1 MAPPLPMTAE
11 AVRTRAA
18 LTREFLDR
26 NMAPADIESLRVKL
40 NKYVSEKDSG
50 IKARQMVEELF
61 TILPDAFPPA
71 VLEGGLDDVIFSRTM
86 VLLHHAIEKKNQFDW
101 DWGTLYNGD
110 FFWKEW
116 VREVKNFLDVE
127 QRTAQRTAGAQ
138 SPGAGTG
145 QGPGGGAAAG
155 AGTGG
160 ALGGPAP
167 GGTQAAPGT
176 PPGRQ
181 TGGGSAPPGAST
193 SPGNS
198 GTPNSSP
205 GRRVRFNDEVM
216 TIPRSTSASRKY
228 VYEDGTDVPQ
238 FLIRKM
244 IKDNTDGHVHVNGSF
259 WRVKEKDADP
269 SPSDP
274 TAVDPDPMLTLDAM
288 PTAERAAAMLGYRT
302 GGVYSSEYD
311 RMGGTILRNIMAAG
325 SSGVEAYVRTHH
337 ADLAKERRAMY
348 EELLSS
354 ARTVDLKLLEYRS
367 RTCDELEN
375 DDIFEMHITK
385 IGLTAYEL
393 STGNKTGARQVMGFS
408 SHLIPQKVADAAAMH
423 ANAQAKLANNLR
435 SQSGLRTNASM
446 ANQAPGGGGKG
457 GGGKGYVPP
466 EERRCYECN
475 QKGHEGK
482 DCPVRK
488 ARIAKEE
495 AEKAPAAKK
504 ENTKP

>member
-1 MAPPLPMTAE
+1 MTPPASLPMTAE

-26 NMAPADIESLRVKL
+26 NMAPADVETLRMAL
-40 NKYVSEKDSG
+40 NKYVSEKDTG
-50 IKARQMVEELF
+50 LKARQMVEELF
-61 TILPDAFPPA
+61 KILPDAFPPA
-71 VLEGGLDDVIFSRTM
+71 VLDGGLDDVIYSRTM

-101 DWGTLYNGD
+101 DWGTLYNGE
-110 FFWKEW
+110 FFWHEW
-116 VREVKNFLDVE
+116 VREVKNYLDVE

-138 SPGAGTG
+138 SPGAGGG
-145 QGPGGGAAAG
+145 QGSGSGMAPG

-160 ALGGPAP
+160 ARGGPAP
-167 GGTQAAPGT
+167 GGGQAAPGT

-181 TGGGSAPPGAST
+181 GGTMPTGASPST
-193 SPGNS
+193 PGSQSPGK
-198 GTPNSSP
+198 
-205 GRRVRFNDEVM
+205 RVRFDDNVAS
-216 TIPRSTSASRKY
+216 IPRSTAASRKY

-244 IKDNTDGHVHVNGSF
+244 IKDNTDGHVHVNGSY
-259 WRVKEKDADP
+259 WRIKEKDADP
-269 SPSDP
+269 SSSDP
-274 TAVDPDPMLTLDAM
+274 TADEVDPALTLDAM
-288 PTAERAAAMLGYRT
+288 PTAERAASMLGYRT
-302 GGVYSSEYD
+302 GGVYSSDYD

-325 SSGVEAYVRTHH
+325 CSGVEAYVRTHH

-354 ARTVDLKLLEYRS
+354 ARTVDLKLLEYRN
-367 RTCDELEN
+367 RTRDELEN
-375 DDIFEMHITK
+375 DDIFEMHISK
-385 IGLTAYEL
+385 IGMTAYQL
-393 STGNKTGARQVMGFS
+393 TTGNVAGAKQMMGFNN
-408 SHLIPQKVADAAAMH
+408 HLIPQKVADAAAMH

-435 SQSGLRTNASM
+435 SQPGLRTNGSQ
-446 ANQAPGGGGKG
+446 ANQAPGGGGK

-475 QKGHEGK
+475 ARGHEAK

-488 ARIAKEE
+488 ARLAKEE
-495 AEKAPAAKK
+495 AEKSTAAKK